1 MFMNVTVIRTT
12 VVFCRAVLAVLYT
25 FIVVFVIIDVTFQTK
40 NYYNLV
46 SLSGIVVYLSLMFF
60 FSVAPRKASTFA

>member
-1 MFMNVTVIRTT
+1 
-12 VVFCRAVLAVLYT
+12 VLAVLYA
-25 FIVVFVIIDVTFQTK
+25 FLIIFVIVDVTVHTR

-60 FSVAPRKASTFA
+60 FSAAPRKASTFA